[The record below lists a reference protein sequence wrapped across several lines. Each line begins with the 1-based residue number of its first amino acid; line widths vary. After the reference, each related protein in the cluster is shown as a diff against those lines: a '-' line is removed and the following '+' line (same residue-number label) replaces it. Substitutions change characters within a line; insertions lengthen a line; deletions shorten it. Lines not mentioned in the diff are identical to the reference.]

1 MTHKHVFAIGV
12 FDLFHIGHLRY
23 LQFARAQGLRLTV
36 GVTPDHIVLATKH
49 KLPIINEQQRV
60 EIIGGLGWVDS
71 VRLLPSS
78 TEDTDTAS
86 AWIAEWGV
94 DHVVVG
100 GEWQNKARWN
110 RLIPQLAAKN
120 ISVEFAPHTDEIS
133 TTKIIASLFE
143 HNNMMKSTA

>member
-1 MTHKHVFAIGV
+1 MTHKHVLAIGV

-23 LQFARAQGLRLTV
+23 LQFARARGLYLTV

-49 KLPIINEQQRV
+49 KSPIINEQQRV
-60 EIIGGLGWVDS
+60 EMIQGLGWVDS
-71 VRLLPSS
+71 VQLLPSS

-86 AWIAEWGV
+86 KWIAEWGV

-110 RLIPQLAAKN
+110 RLIPRLAATH

-133 TTKIIASLFE
+133 TTKIIASLLE
-143 HNNMMKSTA
+143 LNSKMKSLT